1 MALQLQNAHAD
12 STEKRRVCVKRSM
25 TRGWGNKKHHHT
37 RSSDYTANTTVL
49 EPLRQRRS
57 WSAVPHMYICMCIYT
72 YVYTYIY
79 IYICVYMSICIYVY
93 MYICIYVYVY
103 ICIYVYMHMCIYV
116 YMYIYIYM
124 CIYIC
129 VYICIYCDG
138 LILRTSIFSKISKP
152 PLRTSKLPYLE
163 HQKCF

>member
-1 MALQLQNAHAD
+1 VALQLQNAHAD

-79 IYICVYMSICIYVY
+79 TYIYMCTCLYVYMYICIYVY
-93 MYICIYVYVY
+93 MYICICVYMYICIYAYVY
-103 ICIYVYMHMCIYV
+103 ICIYVYIYV
-116 YMYIYIYM
+116 YIYMYI
-124 CIYIC
+124 
-129 VYICIYCDG
+129 
-138 LILRTSIFSKISKP
+138 LR
-152 PLRTSKLPYLE
+152 RTYT
-163 HQKCF
+163 